1 MRGTNRTWI
10 AAGVV
15 AVLLIVVGAA
25 FAYGRN
31 DHKDAAWLQRSVC
44 ILAKREHARYVVV
57 RAAVERGELG
67 PEAKVVKSVHPKARA
82 VIFEPDGDLRR
93 WESMSEPGR
102 NEFIDWATSGV
113 VYAKTGAAQETAV
126 DQIDREDCE

>member
-1 MRGTNRTWI
+1 MRATNRSWI
-10 AAGVV
+10 VGGVV
-15 AVLLIVVGAA
+15 AALLIAVGAA

-31 DHKDAAWLQRSVC
+31 DHKESWLQRSVC

-57 RAAVERGELG
+57 RAAYQRGELG
-67 PEAKVVKSVHPKARA
+67 PEAKVVKSVQPKARA

-102 NEFIDWATSGV
+102 NEFVDWATSGA
-113 VYAKTGAAQETAV
+113 VYAKTGAAQENAV
-126 DQIDREDCE
+126 AQIDRKDCE